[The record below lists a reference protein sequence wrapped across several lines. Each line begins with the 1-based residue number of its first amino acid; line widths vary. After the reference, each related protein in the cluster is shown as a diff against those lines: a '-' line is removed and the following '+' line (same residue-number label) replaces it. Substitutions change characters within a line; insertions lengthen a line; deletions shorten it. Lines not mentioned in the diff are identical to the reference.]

1 MCCFT
6 IPGEIFSWN
15 SRVIKIK
22 ILLTNIIPNDIL
34 NLYSI
39 YHSGGIMARTKEQNE
54 KMRETRKEKIRE
66 AALFQFV
73 KQGLFATR
81 IQDIA
86 VEAGIAQGLLYHY
99 YASKDEIFVDL
110 INDALDKTIDASYS
124 VRDMKTEPGEKIR
137 FALERLVET
146 IESSQT
152 FLDTCRLIT
161 QATNSTAI
169 PQEAQDLIQEKRN
182 IPYQVI
188 EEIMAAGQK
197 EGTIISGDPKMLS
210 IFFWTSINGLA
221 IYYSTNHNKDV
232 KLDYRVIASMFLIEN
247 QREGKNKHEY

>member
-1 MCCFT
+1 
-6 IPGEIFSWN
+6 
-15 SRVIKIK
+15 
-22 ILLTNIIPNDIL
+22 
-34 NLYSI
+34 
-39 YHSGGIMARTKEQNE
+39 MARSKEQNE
-54 KMRETRKEKIRE
+54 RIRESRKEKIRN
-66 AALFQFV
+66 AALLHFV

-86 VEAGIAQGLLYHY
+86 AQAEIAQGLLYHY
-99 YASKDEIFVDL
+99 YSSKEEIFVEL

-124 VRDMKTEPGEKIR
+124 VRDMKMGPSEKIR

-146 IESSQT
+146 IEHSQT

-169 PQEAQDLIQEKRN
+169 PKPAQDLIQEKRN

-188 EEIMAAGQK
+188 EKIMEEGQK
-197 EGTIISGDPKMLS
+197 EGTIVAGDPKMLS

-221 IYYSTNHNKDV
+221 VYYSTNNNRDV
-232 KLDYRVIASMFLIEN
+232 KLDYRVIASMFLITAK
-247 QREGKNKHEY
+247 RGKEE